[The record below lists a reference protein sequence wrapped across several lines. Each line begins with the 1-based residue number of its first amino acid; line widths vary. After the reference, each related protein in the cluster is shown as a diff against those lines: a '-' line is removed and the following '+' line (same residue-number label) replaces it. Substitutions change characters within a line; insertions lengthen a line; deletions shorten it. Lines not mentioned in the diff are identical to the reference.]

1 MLVSC
6 AGLSSLRSHHTLALP
21 SSLLVRTRHSVISQ
35 APGKIQATIYLALPI
50 SHKQAGTPGHPTSQR
65 MRTRSTGVQTTPTV
79 IGRLDHQPKCRASL
93 RDLKFSWVL
102 SQEQEK
108 ILPYLQFTIIYL
120 GVSTTRSLPKPD
132 SPWGVGVGTH
142 GPSASP
148 PSLPGVSGQQRRP
161 PIFLSV
167 WQEPPC
173 CQGFLGPTDVLP
185 FLLRAVQLSLLARCL
200 QEKGCWGND
209 TQEVL
214 PQMSS
219 HCS

>member
-1 MLVSC
+1 MCWLVQPPVPP
-6 AGLSSLRSHHTLALP
+6 HTGPAII
-21 SSLLVRTRHSVISQ
+21 SVGENKTFCHLISQ

-50 SHKQAGTPGHPTSQR
+50 SHKQAGTPGHPASQR

-102 SQEQEK
+102 FQEQEK
-108 ILPYLQFTIIYL
+108 ILPFLQFTIIYL

-132 SPWGVGVGTH
+132 SPWGVGAGTH

-148 PSLPGVSGQQRRP
+148 PFLPGASGQQRRP

-167 WQEPPC
+167 WQD
-173 CQGFLGPTDVLP
+173 T
-185 FLLRAVQLSLLARCL
+185 LLSRLSLSHGCFAFSP
-200 QEKGCWGND
+200 QSSTAQPPGPVFAGKGLLGK
-209 TQEVL
+209 
-214 PQMSS
+214 
-219 HCS
+219 